1 VRSHLPSLRA
11 VEIFV
16 IAGNALSFAAAAEI
30 VNLTP
35 SAVSRRIRDLER
47 DLGVALFRRFNR
59 RVELTPAGRRYLDA
73 VGPAIEQ
80 IDRASGALRPRRRQA
95 VLRLSVL
102 QSLASTWLLP
112 RLAGLRQRH
121 PELDIELETS
131 SDLADLSG
139 DRFDAAIRFGDGHW
153 PGLAA
158 DRLFETECFPV
169 AAPGLLPPGGPIS
182 ASVLDGVVLLDI
194 AQTPDLWPQYLAGA
208 GLEGYRPRRVQTF
221 DNVQVLYE
229 AAANGLGLGLGARQL
244 VDGQLAAGRL
254 VAAFGN
260 PPVRL
265 RQSYYLVCRSDRRER
280 PALRALREALM
291 FECADVTRNDDNL
304 VCTPGG
310 AAIR

>member
-1 VRSHLPSLRA
+1 MRSHLPSLRA

-16 IAGNALSFAAAAEI
+16 VAGNALSFAAAAEI

-59 RVELTPAGRRYLDA
+59 RIELTPAGHRYLDA

-80 IDRASGALRPRRRQA
+80 IDRASAELRPRQRQA

-112 RLAGLRQRH
+112 RLAALRQRR
-121 PELDIELETS
+121 PDLDIQIETS
-131 SDLADLSG
+131 SDLVDLSG
-139 DRFDAAIRFGDGHW
+139 DRFDAAIRFGDGRW
-153 PGLAA
+153 PGVAA

-182 ASVLDGVVLLDI
+182 AAVLDAAVLLDI
-194 AQTPDLWPQYLAGA
+194 AQAPDLWPQYLAGV
-208 GLEGYRPRRVQTF
+208 GLEGYRPRRVQVF

-229 AAANGLGLGLGARQL
+229 AAANGLGLALAARQL
-244 VDGQLAAGRL
+244 VDGHLAAGRL

-265 RQSYYLVCRSDRRER
+265 RQSYYLVCRPDRRER
-280 PALRALREALM
+280 AALQALREALT
-291 FECADVTRNDDNL
+291 FGCADVTRDGGNL
-304 VCTPGG
+304 VCAPRGG
-310 AAIR
+310 SIP